1 MNEGEAIR
9 ARTRAWWRG
18 RPRLPVLLLFGV
30 VAVGL
35 VGGVFLIANTIRAER
50 IERGQ
55 ATRTEEMVTILAD
68 INRAAVNAETGQRG
82 YYITLDRRY
91 LAPYEAARAQLPPL
105 IARLQRQVRG
115 SGTPQQQALAADLET
130 LASAKLAEL
139 DETVTQIGLGDR
151 DSAERRILS
160 DDGEHL
166 MERLRATITRMAA
179 IETAR
184 LREIRAASVATE
196 QRIIPLLALLL
207 GLIVATLALGL
218 WQVFRAARLEASE
231 AQAAD
236 LRSARDRADLLA
248 SELNH
253 RVKNLFAV
261 VLAIVRMSGREH
273 PEGREAIDRLG
284 GRIEALSKAHGATQG
299 SPQYRTAQ
307 LDQLVETALAPY
319 RSDASACTIEGP
331 ETALPQIAVVPLGLV
346 LHELATNAVKY
357 GGWSRPGG
365 SIAVSWTHAEADG
378 APLCLRWREHS
389 PAGAKPPR
397 LGKEGFGSALVES
410 AARQLGGSFEREFH
424 DNGIE
429 LRLSFPLTR

>member
-1 MNEGEAIR
+1 MGE
-9 ARTRAWWRG
+9 RTRAWWRG
-18 RPRLPVLLLFGV
+18 RPRLPVLLLFMA

-50 IERGQ
+50 FERDQ
-55 ATRTEEMVTILAD
+55 ATRTEELVTILAD

-105 IARLQRQVRG
+105 VARLHRAVAGSAAAQQR
-115 SGTPQQQALAADLET
+115 ALAQEVET
-130 LASAKLAEL
+130 LATLRLAEL
-139 DETVTQIGLGDR
+139 DQTVTQISLGDK
-151 DSAERRILS
+151 DAAERRILT
-160 DDGEHL
+160 DEGQHL
-166 MERLRATITRMAA
+166 MERLRATIGRMAA

-184 LREIRAASVATE
+184 LRGIRAASVATE
-196 QRIIPLLALLL
+196 QRIIPLLSLLL
-207 GLIVATLALGL
+207 ALIVAALALGL
-218 WQVFRAARLEASE
+218 WQVFRAARFEASE

-248 SELNH
+248 GELNH

-273 PEGREAIDRLG
+273 PEGREVIDRLA

-299 SPQYRTAQ
+299 SPQYRTAR
-307 LDQLVETALAPY
+307 LDQLIETALAPY
-319 RSDASACTIEGP
+319 RSQANGCTIEGP
-331 ETALPQIAVVPLGLV
+331 ETALPQTAVVPLGLV

-357 GGWSRPGG
+357 GGWSQPGG
-365 SIAVSWTHAEADG
+365 NIAVSWTHAQADG

-389 PAGAKPPR
+389 PAQVEPPR
-397 LGKEGFGSALVES
+397 PGKEGFGSALVES

-424 DNGIE
+424 DDGIE
-429 LRLSFPLTR
+429 LRLSFPMPR